1 MELLTLSP
9 LPSLLVAVRYNSFDA
24 VISYF
29 MDPANLETLM
39 NAFIKANQSQAQ
51 VYSNYLH
58 IFDKYDNRKAVS
70 SHTGWL

>member
-1 MELLTLSP
+1 
-9 LPSLLVAVRYNSFDA
+9 
-24 VISYF
+24 
-29 MDPANLETLM
+29 MDPAKLETLM